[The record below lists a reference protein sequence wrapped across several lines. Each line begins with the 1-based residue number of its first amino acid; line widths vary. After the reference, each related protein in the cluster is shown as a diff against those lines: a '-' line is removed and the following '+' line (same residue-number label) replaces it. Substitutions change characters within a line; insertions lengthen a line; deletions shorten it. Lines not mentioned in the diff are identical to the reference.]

1 MTTIASPRPPP
12 DEPRRSGPRAPPAPL
27 RRSVDGHTLEPLPE
41 PAMAAGALARPDALR
56 PALAALVFMSVQ
68 AVLFGMGALLLLAT
82 PLSARADSLMAPMIV
97 VTAIASAVVA
107 WRLAPR
113 LRARNWLRPRRG

>member
-1 MTTIASPRPPP
+1 
-12 DEPRRSGPRAPPAPL
+12 
-27 RRSVDGHTLEPLPE
+27 
-41 PAMAAGALARPDALR
+41 MAAGALARPDALR
-56 PALAALVFMSVQ
+56 PALAVLVFMSVQ